1 MVTVSLQMEREIA
14 KMYEAGVSLTQIR
27 HRFKFTNDG
36 PIYQALK
43 AQGITP
49 NRTFRGKR
57 KTVNQVRL
65 PPVPPPVET
74 PAPEPVAP
82 DPIEIE
88 LAPEL
93 VTETYKYRVT
103 IVVSAVLDA
112 PTFGEAAQKA
122 ASCPG
127 TVEVLTVAKIG

>member
-36 PIYQALK
+36 PI
-43 AQGITP
+43 TP

-57 KTVNQVRL
+57 KTVNQVSL